1 MRSIDRSLPPTKR
14 VLIAALALA
23 GVGAVLLLIAQAGN
37 SGGSIGDWLG
47 TRVGRVWLGRVATLI
62 AIGVLLDDIAATARG
77 KRFGTLVSIWLPLQL
92 LFLTTLTS
100 HSAAISA
107 AAD

>member
-1 MRSIDRSLPPTKR
+1 M
-14 VLIAALALA
+14 LIVALALA
-23 GVGAVLLLIAQAGN
+23 GVGAVLMLIAQAGN

-77 KRFGTLVSIWLPLQL
+77 SRFGTIVSIWLPLPIVVPHDADQSQRGDQHSRRSFPL
-92 LFLTTLTS
+92 PPTS
-100 HSAAISA
+100 FT
-107 AAD
+107 